1 MGKGRSQQA
10 PTDSTMRQTNLPE
23 YADPYF
29 RRLLQGVEDSTQ
41 PYQDDLSNPIYDDDG
56 NITGFGQMSTYMPYQ
71 GERIA
76 SSDMYG
82 DIMSSRAMTRGI
94 AESGIAGMP
103 EAMEAARYGM
113 DYGREALAGLSG
125 IADYQTGD
133 FSSYDPTRSY
143 ATNMMDE
150 FQAGSVDPY
159 SGFQQTVVN
168 PYADFN
174 AADFS
179 AADFSMADTSDFA
192 DEFQAFD
199 PNQYSGFQQAQA
211 NSMMDEFQAVDPT
224 SMMDEYQMANFSPSG
239 EFEQY
244 DFRDPM
250 EFSKFGVRDD
260 FTYSGFGFDP
270 TRQFGTDEAARY
282 MSPYMQAVVEDQK
295 SQAIQD
301 FERQAASRD
310 AAAVQAGAFGGSRQ
324 AVQEALAEESLQ
336 DRLGSIG
343 ATGAQAAFQEAQQQ
357 FERDRA
363 AQERQ
368 LGMEVGEFGRV
379 QAGLASEQGRVDAL
393 RLQEQSQRE
402 FRQAD
407 EYARSGNMEA
417 AEAARVQAANTAE
430 LARTQAGI
438 AGEMG
443 RVQAGRV
450 GENARMDAMLQQEA
464 ARTQAARAAE
474 NARMD
479 DFMRMEM
486 GRVQQSEAAENAR
499 MDSIMQGEAG
509 RVQSGRV
516 GELGRAQGLT
526 ASELA
531 RVQGADAAEMARIQS
546 ADASEMARI
555 QSADASE
562 MARIQQ
568 SRAAEM
574 ARIQSADAAEMARIQ
589 QSQAAELARTQGISV
604 AEAARIQQA
613 EAAEIAR
620 TQGIDIS
627 EAARIQAARTAEA
640 GRLDAFSAGE
650 QSRIDS
656 MRASELARIQ
666 AAREASRQ
674 FGAGQGLAGYQ
685 AMLSGAGQYAGLGA
699 GLAGLGE
706 RQRAADIQGAQL
718 LETIGRDIRAED
730 QGRLD
735 LAYEDFLRQR
745 NYPMSQYE
753 RMAGILR
760 GVPVTPDVEQQRF
773 ASYNPIQQALGAGI
787 SGLGL
792 YKGLTA

>member
-1 MGKGRSQQA
+1 MGKGSSKQVA
-10 PTDSTMRQTNLPE
+10 TDSTTRQTNLPE

-29 RRLLQGVEDSTQ
+29 RRLLQGAEDSTQ
-41 PYQDDLSNPIYDDDG
+41 PYQDDLSNPIYDDAG
-56 NITGFGQMSTYMPYQ
+56 NITGFGQTSTYMPYQ
-71 GERIA
+71 GERMA

-82 DIMSSRAMTRGI
+82 DIMGSRAMTRGI
-94 AESGIAGMP
+94 AQSGITGMPQAQAAAQAGMDIQ
-103 EAMEAARYGM
+103 A
-113 DYGREALAGLSG
+113 EALGGLRG
-125 IADYQTGD
+125 LANYDTGQ
-133 FSSYDPTRSY
+133 FT
-143 ATNMMDE
+143 A
-150 FQAGSVDPY
+150 QSVDPY
-159 SGFQQTVVN
+159 SGFQ
-168 PYADFN
+168 
-174 AADFS
+174 

-199 PNQYSGFQQAQA
+199 PNQYSGFQQAQ
-211 NSMMDEFQAVDPT
+211 FQAVDPT

-499 MDSIMQGEAG
+499 MDSIMQQEAG

-546 ADASEMARI
+546 ADAS
-555 QSADASE
+555 
-562 MARIQQ
+562 
-568 SRAAEM
+568 
-574 ARIQSADAAEMARIQ
+574 EMARIQ

-745 NYPMSQYE
+745 DYPMRQYE

-760 GVPVTPDVEQQRF
+760 GVPVTPDVEEQRF

>member
-29 RRLLQGVEDSTQ
+29 RRLLQGAEDSTQ
-41 PYQDDLSNPIYDDDG
+41 PYQDDLSNPIYDDAG
-56 NITGFGQMSTYMPYQ
+56 NITGFGQTSTYMPYQ
-71 GERIA
+71 GERMA

-82 DIMSSRAMTRGI
+82 DIMGSRAMTRGI
-94 AESGIAGMP
+94 AQSGITGMPQAQAAAQAGMDIQ
-103 EAMEAARYGM
+103 A
-113 DYGREALAGLSG
+113 EALGGLRG
-125 IADYQTGD
+125 LANYDTGQ
-133 FSSYDPTRSY
+133 FT
-143 ATNMMDE
+143 A
-150 FQAGSVDPY
+150 QSVDPY
-159 SGFQQTVVN
+159 SGFQ
-168 PYADFN
+168 
-174 AADFS
+174 

-199 PNQYSGFQQAQA
+199 PNQYSGFQQAQ
-211 NSMMDEFQAVDPT
+211 FQAVDPT

-310 AAAVQAGAFGGSRQ
+310 AAAVRAGAFGGSRQ

-474 NARMD
+474 MA
-479 DFMRMEM
+479 
-486 GRVQQSEAAENAR
+486 RVQAAEAAENAR

-531 RVQGADAAEMARIQS
+531 RVQGADAAEMARIQQ
-546 ADASEMARI
+546 SE
-555 QSADASE
+555 
-562 MARIQQ
+562 
-568 SRAAEM
+568 
-574 ARIQSADAAEMARIQ
+574 
-589 QSQAAELARTQGISV
+589 AAELARTQGIDV
-604 AEAARIQQA
+604 
-613 EAAEIAR
+613 
-620 TQGIDIS
+620 S
-627 EAARIQAARTAEA
+627 EA
-640 GRLDAFSAGE
+640 
-650 QSRIDS
+650 
-656 MRASELARIQ
+656 ARIQ

-674 FGAGQGLAGYQ
+674 FGAGQGLAAYQ
-685 AMLSGAGQYAGLGA
+685 AVGSGASNLAGLGA

-745 NYPMSQYE
+745 DYPMSQYE

-792 YKGLTA
+792 YKGLTS

>member
-1 MGKGRSQQA
+1 MGKGSSQQA
-10 PTDSTMRQTNLPE
+10 PTDSTVRQTNLPE

-29 RRLLQGVEDSTQ
+29 RRLLQGAEDSTQ
-41 PYQDDLSNPIYDDDG
+41 PYQDDLSNPIYDDAG
-56 NITGFGQMSTYMPYQ
+56 NITGFGQTSTYMPYQ
-71 GERIA
+71 GERMA

-82 DIMSSRAMTRGI
+82 DIMGSRAMTRGI
-94 AESGIAGMP
+94 AQSGITGMPQAQAAAQAGMDIQ
-103 EAMEAARYGM
+103 A
-113 DYGREALAGLSG
+113 EALGGLRG
-125 IADYQTGD
+125 LANYDTGQ
-133 FSSYDPTRSY
+133 FT
-143 ATNMMDE
+143 A
-150 FQAGSVDPY
+150 QSVDPY
-159 SGFQQTVVN
+159 SGFQ
-168 PYADFN
+168 
-174 AADFS
+174 

-211 NSMMDEFQAVDPT
+211 NSMMDEFQAVAPT

-301 FERQAASRD
+301 FERQGATRD

-336 DRLGSIG
+336 DKLGSIG

-464 ARTQAARAAE
+464 SRTQAARAAE

-499 MDSIMQGEAG
+499 MDSIMQQEAG

-531 RVQGADAAEMARIQS
+531 RVQGADAAEI
-546 ADASEMARI
+546 
-555 QSADASE
+555 
-562 MARIQQ
+562 ARIQQ
-568 SRAAEM
+568 SE
-574 ARIQSADAAEMARIQ
+574 
-589 QSQAAELARTQGISV
+589 AAELARTQGIDV
-604 AEAARIQQA
+604 
-613 EAAEIAR
+613 
-620 TQGIDIS
+620 S
-627 EAARIQAARTAEA
+627 EA
-640 GRLDAFSAGE
+640 
-650 QSRIDS
+650 
-656 MRASELARIQ
+656 ARIQ

-674 FGAGQGLAGYQ
+674 FGAGQGLAAYQ
-685 AMLSGAGQYAGLGA
+685 AVGSGASNLAGLGA
-699 GLAGLGE
+699 GMAGLGE

-745 NYPMSQYE
+745 DYPMSQYE

-760 GVPVTPDVEQQRF
+760 GVPVTPDVEEQRF
-773 ASYNPIQQALGAGI
+773 ANYNPIQQALGAGI

>member
-1 MGKGRSQQA
+1 MGKGSSKQVA
-10 PTDSTMRQTNLPE
+10 TDSTMRQTNLPE

-29 RRLLQGVEDSTQ
+29 RRLLQGAEDSTQ

-71 GERIA
+71 GERMA

-82 DIMSSRAMTRGI
+82 DIMGSRAMTRGI
-94 AESGIAGMP
+94 AQSGITGMP
-103 EAMEAARYGM
+103 QAQAAAQAAM
-113 DYGREALAGLSG
+113 DIQSEALGGLRG
-125 IADYQTGD
+125 LANYDTGQ
-133 FSSYDPTRSY
+133 FT
-143 ATNMMDE
+143 A
-150 FQAGSVDPY
+150 QSVDPY
-159 SGFQQTVVN
+159 SGFQQTVVD
-168 PYADFN
+168 PYSGFQ
-174 AADFS
+174 

-199 PNQYSGFQQAQA
+199 PNQYSGFQQAQ
-211 NSMMDEFQAVDPT
+211 FQAVDPT

-474 NARMD
+474 MA
-479 DFMRMEM
+479 
-486 GRVQQSEAAENAR
+486 RVQQAEAAENAR
-499 MDSIMQGEAG
+499 MDSIMQQEAG

-531 RVQGADAAEMARIQS
+531 RVQGADAAEMARIQ
-546 ADASEMARI
+546 
-555 QSADASE
+555 
-562 MARIQQ
+562 
-568 SRAAEM
+568 
-574 ARIQSADAAEMARIQ
+574 
-589 QSQAAELARTQGISV
+589 QSQAAELARTQGISI
-604 AEAARIQQA
+604 AEAARIQQS
-613 EAAEIAR
+613 EAAELAR
-620 TQGIDIS
+620 TQGIDVS
-627 EAARIQAARTAEA
+627 EA
-640 GRLDAFSAGE
+640 
-650 QSRIDS
+650 
-656 MRASELARIQ
+656 ARIQ

-674 FGAGQGLAGYQ
+674 FGAGQGLAAYQ
-685 AMLSGAGQYAGLGA
+685 AVGSGASNLAGLGA

-745 NYPMSQYE
+745 DYPMSQYE

-760 GVPVTPDVEQQRF
+760 GVPVTPDVEEQRF

>member
-1 MGKGRSQQA
+1 MGKGSSKQVA
-10 PTDSTMRQTNLPE
+10 TDSTMRQTNLPE

-29 RRLLQGVEDSTQ
+29 SRLLQGAEDSTQ

-71 GERIA
+71 GERMA

-82 DIMSSRAMTRGI
+82 DIMGSRAMTRGI
-94 AESGIAGMP
+94 AQSGITGMP
-103 EAMEAARYGM
+103 QAQAAAQAAM
-113 DYGREALAGLSG
+113 DIQSEALGGLRG
-125 IADYQTGD
+125 LANYDTGQ
-133 FSSYDPTRSY
+133 FT
-143 ATNMMDE
+143 A
-150 FQAGSVDPY
+150 QSVDPY
-159 SGFQQTVVN
+159 SGFQQTVVD
-168 PYADFN
+168 PYSGFQ
-174 AADFS
+174 

-199 PNQYSGFQQAQA
+199 PNQYSGFQQAQ
-211 NSMMDEFQAVDPT
+211 FQAVDPT

-474 NARMD
+474 MA
-479 DFMRMEM
+479 
-486 GRVQQSEAAENAR
+486 RVQQAEAAENAR
-499 MDSIMQGEAG
+499 MDSIMQQEAG

-531 RVQGADAAEMARIQS
+531 RVQGADAAEMARIQ
-546 ADASEMARI
+546 
-555 QSADASE
+555 
-562 MARIQQ
+562 
-568 SRAAEM
+568 
-574 ARIQSADAAEMARIQ
+574 
-589 QSQAAELARTQGISV
+589 QSQAAELARTQGISI
-604 AEAARIQQA
+604 AEAARIQQS
-613 EAAEIAR
+613 EAAELAR
-620 TQGIDIS
+620 TQGIDVS
-627 EAARIQAARTAEA
+627 EA
-640 GRLDAFSAGE
+640 
-650 QSRIDS
+650 
-656 MRASELARIQ
+656 ARIQ

-674 FGAGQGLAGYQ
+674 FGAGQGLAAYQ
-685 AMLSGAGQYAGLGA
+685 AVGSGASNLAGLGA

-745 NYPMSQYE
+745 DYPMSQYE

-760 GVPVTPDVEQQRF
+760 GVPVTPDVEEQRF